1 MKKFKSIARRS
12 VSIAAG
18 AAVAPFLLTGIAF
31 AQTVFQKAPGVW
43 LSGDERKPTAA
54 HVEELAQS
62 LRRISGFSELHFA
75 NDGSL
80 SLGAAQAAQTGS
92 AAARDI
98 LTRSLGSRQ
107 VFIIED
113 HSGSPFVNFGQ
124 LNEGLRYEDAI
135 TGLRLMVW
143 RVRLDFDDFREMQAS
158 REVRDSFDVGFTAL
172 HELLHGLGYKDA
184 AVVGDLG
191 ECEETLN
198 QAREEL
204 ALPLRDQY
212 FGDELRMA
220 RYFISVRL
228 RFRSR
233 PPQSSAG
240 ATRSRIQYLFFMV
253 HSEPGQQGVAAFDCG
268 NGTAIRRE
276 APKDQRAKR
285 EELKDQKARGLR
297 GD

>member
-1 MKKFKSIARRS
+1 MTKFDVMARRS

-18 AAVAPFLLTGIAF
+18 AAVVLYLLTGIAF
-31 AQTVFQKAPGVW
+31 AQQAFQKTPGVW
-43 LSGDERKPTAA
+43 LSGGEYKPTDA
-54 HVEELAQS
+54 HIKELARS

-80 SLGAAQAAQTGS
+80 ELGAAQSAESAQSIGS
-92 AAARDI
+92 AVARRI
-98 LTRSLGSRQ
+98 LSRSVNSGL

-113 HSGSPFVNFGQ
+113 HSGSPLVNFGQ

-143 RVRLDFDDFREMQAS
+143 RMRLDFDDFREMQAS

-184 AVVGDLG
+184 ASADELG

-198 QAREEL
+198 HARAEL

-212 FGDELRMA
+212 FGDELRMS
-220 RYFISVRL
+220 RHFVSVRL
-228 RFRSR
+228 RFRSEKT
-233 PPQSSAG
+233 QSSAG
-240 ATRSRIQYLFFMV
+240 STRSRTQYLFFMV
-253 HSEPGQQGVAAFDCG
+253 HTSPEQQPRPALDCG
-268 NGTAIRRE
+268 NVTASRSER
-276 APKDQRAKR
+276 PKDQRVK
-285 EELKDQKARGLR
+285 GLR